1 MLQGIS
7 FNTEMPMIFKRKDAK
22 SHGTKKIIEGVY
34 NKNDR
39 CLIVDDVMTSG
50 ISILETV
57 EVKIAYFQMYF
68 KFSYFFYKEF
78 KK

>member
-1 MLQGIS
+1 
-7 FNTEMPMIFKRKDAK
+7 MPMIFKRKDAK

-57 EVKIAYFQMYF
+57 EVILVLRLFIFISNYQFT
-68 KFSYFFYKEF
+68 FFYKEF